1 LIAIISIN
9 SGVLKLPTRA
19 SLLLANMPDPR
30 SVLALARHAEGAG
43 FRRVWLS
50 ENNVLDA
57 ASLAGAIAA
66 TTTLELGTAIV
77 PVFSRSPAL
86 LAMTAATISRL
97 GGGRP
102 FHLGIGAG
110 GKVTVD
116 RWHGVPFTET
126 VRTVEDTLAI
136 ARQALS
142 GERTDYAGASR
153 HSDGFRIASGPAYS
167 ARIYIGGMGP
177 AMQNLAARKADGL
190 ILTWLS
196 PRIAADMRP
205 GLDELTRA
213 AGRDPAEVELIAR
226 VYVAV
231 CDDPAAAREAVRKE
245 LVEYLISRP
254 YGRYFA
260 AAGFASEVEAVTT
273 AFAARD
279 RGRAVAAV
287 SDRLL
292 DEMLVCGRDAAAI
305 AAPLRAFLDSG
316 ADHLLIQPVPE
327 ERHGYP
333 ARTIDAVAEAVA

>member
-1 LIAIISIN
+1 M
-9 SGVLKLPTRA
+9 PTRA
-19 SLLLANMPDPR
+19 SVLLANMPDPR
-30 SVLALARHAEGAG
+30 SVLALARHADCAG

-66 TTTLELGTAIV
+66 TTTLELGFAIV

-97 GGGRP
+97 GAGRP

-126 VRTVEDTLAI
+126 VQTVEDTLEI

-153 HSDGFRIASGPAYS
+153 HSDGFRIASGPPYS

-213 AGRDPAEVELIAR
+213 AGRHPAEVELVAR

-245 LVEYLISRP
+245 LVEYLISLP

-260 AAGFASEVEAVTT
+260 AAGFASEVEAVST

-279 RGRAVAAV
+279 RDRTVAAV

-327 ERHGYP
+327 ERHGHP
-333 ARTIDAVAEAVA
+333 ARTIDAVAEVVA